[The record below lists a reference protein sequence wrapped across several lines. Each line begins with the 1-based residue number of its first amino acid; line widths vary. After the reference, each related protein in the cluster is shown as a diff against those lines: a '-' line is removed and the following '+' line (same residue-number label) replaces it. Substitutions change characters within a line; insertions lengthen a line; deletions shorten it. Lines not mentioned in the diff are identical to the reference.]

1 LCSLDDIII
10 TIDSL
15 LLHYPNFCR
24 LHLEI
29 LPLQLHLDQEQ
40 LNFLI
45 NFFKNDSCN
54 NDPHLHCENETV
66 DVKSTS
72 NGSNTVMDEA
82 LLPFFQVFPCSSS
95 LTLTDGSVN
104 YKHNRRI
111 LSYLLWAL

>member
-1 LCSLDDIII
+1 MCSLDITN

-45 NFFKNDSCN
+45 NFFTNDSCN
-54 NDPHLHCENETV
+54 NDPHLHCENETD

-72 NGSNTVMDEA
+72 NGSNTVVDEA

-111 LSYLLWAL
+111 LSYLLRAL

>member
-1 LCSLDDIII
+1 LCSLDITN

-45 NFFKNDSCN
+45 NFFTNDSCN

-72 NGSNTVMDEA
+72 NGSNTVVDEA
-82 LLPFFQVFPCSSS
+82 LLPFFQVFHAHHHFNRQLSELQTQSSDFVVFVMGS
-95 LTLTDGSVN
+95 LN
-104 YKHNRRI
+104 
-111 LSYLLWAL
+111 